1 MYDEPDTYNGAD
13 LSNLDLDNGLF
24 IPTVAQFVYLGSTL
38 GRDNIDEADVDAR
51 IDVAGNAF
59 GALRD
64 KNILFYDGIYEGA
77 LILSILLYGSEC

>member
-38 GRDNIDEADVDAR
+38 GRDYIDEADVDAH

-64 KNILFYDGIYEGA
+64 KNILFYDGIYGGA